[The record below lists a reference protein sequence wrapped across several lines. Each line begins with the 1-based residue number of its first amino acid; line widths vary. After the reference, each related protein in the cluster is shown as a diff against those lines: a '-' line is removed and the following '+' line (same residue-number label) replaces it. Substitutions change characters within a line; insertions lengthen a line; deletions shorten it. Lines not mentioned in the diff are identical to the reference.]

1 MRSKLD
7 VLARKKLL
15 EVLWVIFWKKKSPQK
30 HFGAMVQH
38 QPRGQSRLQGLSL
51 GACGD
56 PAEGDIVKIHA
67 VTDDVGNVNKERMNH
82 CSHNTGT
89 RRHLLKLPT
98 SRQTK
103 VLFHT
108 VYD

>member
-1 MRSKLD
+1 MFSH
-7 VLARKKLL
+7 RKSCWRCYGLFS
-15 EVLWVIFWKKKSPQK
+15 EKKSPQK

-67 VTDDVGNVNKERMNH
+67 VTDDVGKVNREQMNH

>member
-1 MRSKLD
+1 MGYF
-7 VLARKKLL
+7 L
-15 EVLWVIFWKKKSPQK
+15 EKKSPQK

-56 PAEGDIVKIHA
+56 
-67 VTDDVGNVNKERMNH
+67 
-82 CSHNTGT
+82 HNTGT
-89 RRHLLKLPT
+89 RRHLLKSPT